1 MKEDNS
7 PTPTAS
13 TTREGSMTEEQL
25 VEAIES
31 YVESYLLVEYG
42 KDGLRSAK
50 DAYKDMELEDEGV
63 TFVGF
68 ILQAEEGLAE
78 LVLAEFITHAE

>member
-1 MKEDNS
+1 MNEKDS

-13 TTREGSMTEEQL
+13 ITNEKPMTEELL

-42 KDGLRSAK
+42 IDGMRAAR
-50 DAYKDMELEDEGV
+50 DAYKDMELESEGV

-68 ILQAEEGLAE
+68 ILQTEEDLAE
-78 LVLAEFITHAE
+78 QVLTEFVTHAE

>member
-1 MKEDNS
+1 
-7 PTPTAS
+7 
-13 TTREGSMTEEQL
+13 MTEEQL

-42 KDGLRSAK
+42 IDGMRAAR
-50 DAYKDMELEDEGV
+50 DAYKDMELESEGV

-68 ILQAEEGLAE
+68 ILQTEEDLADQ
-78 LVLAEFITHAE
+78 VLTEFVTHAE

>member
-1 MKEDNS
+1 MNKKDS

-13 TTREGSMTEEQL
+13 TTNEKPMTEEQL
-25 VEAIES
+25 AEAIES

-42 KDGLRSAK
+42 IDGMRAAR
-50 DAYKDMELEDEGV
+50 DAYKDMELESEGV

-68 ILQAEEGLAE
+68 ILQTEEDLADQ
-78 LVLAEFITHAE
+78 VLTEFVTHAE